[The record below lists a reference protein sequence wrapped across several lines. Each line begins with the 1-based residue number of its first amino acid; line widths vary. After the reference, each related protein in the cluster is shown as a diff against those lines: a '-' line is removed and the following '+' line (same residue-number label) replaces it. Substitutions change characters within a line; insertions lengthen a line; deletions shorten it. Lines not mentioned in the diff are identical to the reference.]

1 MVLLSLTNVNSL
13 FGIGNFNVKEVVKL
27 TQILDVQEFIEKKF
41 DVIKFKEGIT
51 I

>member
-13 FGIGNFNVKEVVKL
+13 FGIGNFNVNEVVEL
-27 TQILDVQEFIEKKF
+27 TQILDVQEVIKKKF
-41 DVIKFKEGIT
+41 DVVKFKEGIT